1 MQSTQ
6 ALLYNR
12 YSILHIERTN
22 SFNKVFFVLDTYQ
35 NPPRSCVMKIFQPV
49 AEKPKITK
57 WIDRAFR
64 KEASRLK
71 QLSQVNQYLPEIYT
85 YSNDSKSYYI
95 VRELIEG
102 KTLYEKVQTTG
113 TLPVR
118 EVKEIL
124 VKLLSVLDYL
134 HKQKVVH
141 QNIKPKNIILRSDRV
156 PMLINFGSIK
166 QIVSTYGFHGDKQ
179 IFSSNNSYGYA
190 PSEQALGRSVP
201 ATDLY
206 SLGLT
211 AIYLLTAKN
220 PVDLSVKANSSNFKV
235 PDTIASLD
243 SNLAMILARA
253 ISHNLSDRYTSA
265 REMLDDLLQ
274 KNPAYQPIEKPIKP
288 VNLTSSNSVT
298 QPRNWWKTL
307 VYIISGLYIIGTA
320 IIVWD
325 DWNLSQ
331 NTYVPQLPEPS
342 TSLPGASPKAFVDKP
357 SMLNNQGK
365 DLVEIPI
372 LSVGT
377 SKEQL
382 KEVLGKP
389 NAIQQ
394 GYWENSNA
402 WIYKNRANGL
412 ISMGFL
418 FDLDT
423 DKLQQTEVAIAPN
436 VGLATIEDIL
446 DSLLQGNITPSVKQ
460 QLQQVYQRQA
470 DEYSFSLENLEGS
483 IKRESDDRI
492 YLGVWQ
498 ADFH

>member
-1 MQSTQ
+1 M
-6 ALLYNR
+6 
-12 YSILHIERTN
+12 
-22 SFNKVFFVLDTYQ
+22 
-35 NPPRSCVMKIFQPV
+35 
-49 AEKPKITK
+49 
-57 WIDRAFR
+57 
-64 KEASRLK
+64 
-71 QLSQVNQYLPEIYT
+71 
-85 YSNDSKSYYI
+85 
-95 VRELIEG
+95 
-102 KTLYEKVQTTG
+102 
-113 TLPVR
+113 
-118 EVKEIL
+118 
-124 VKLLSVLDYL
+124 
-134 HKQKVVH
+134 
-141 QNIKPKNIILRSDRV
+141 
-156 PMLINFGSIK
+156 
-166 QIVSTYGFHGDKQ
+166 
-179 IFSSNNSYGYA
+179 
-190 PSEQALGRSVP
+190 
-201 ATDLY
+201 
-206 SLGLT
+206 GLT

-220 PVDLSVKANSSNFKV
+220 PVDLSVKANSSNFKI

-243 SNLAMILARA
+243 SNLAMILSRA
-253 ISHNLSDRYTSA
+253 ISPNLSDRYTSA

-274 KNPAYQPIEKPIKP
+274 KKSPAHKPVEKPIEP
-288 VNLTSSNSVT
+288 VSIPPNNVT

-307 VYIISGLYIIGTA
+307 VYIVSGLYIIGTA
-320 IIVWD
+320 IIVWY

-331 NTYVPQLPEPS
+331 NTYIPQLPEPS
-342 TSLPGASPKAFVDKP
+342 TSFPGASPKAFVDNP

-423 DKLQQTEVAIAPN
+423 NKLQQTEVAIAPDL
-436 VGLATIEDIL
+436 GLATIEDIL
-446 DSLLQGNITPSVKQ
+446 DSLLQGNITPSIRQ
-460 QLQQVYQRQA
+460 ELQQIYQRQA

-483 IKRESDDRI
+483 IKRESNNRI

>member
-35 NPPRSCVMKIFQPV
+35 NPPRSCVIKVFQPI
-49 AEKPKITK
+49 AEKPRIIK
-57 WIDRAFR
+57 WIERNFR

-71 QLSQVNQYLPEIYT
+71 QLSQANQYLPEIYT
-85 YSNDSKSYYI
+85 YFNDSKSYYI

-102 KTLYEKVQTTG
+102 KTLYEKVQTIG
-113 TLPVR
+113 ILPVR

-166 QIVSTYGFHGDKQ
+166 QIVSTYGFHGDKH

-190 PSEQALGRSVP
+190 PSEQAFGRSVP
-201 ATDLY
+201 ATDIY

-220 PVDLSVKANSSNFKV
+220 PVDLSVKANSSNFQV

-243 SNLAMILARA
+243 SKLAMILTRA

-274 KNPAYQPIEKPIKP
+274 KKSPARQPVEKAIKP
-288 VNLTSSNSVT
+288 VTIPRNHVI

-307 VYIISGLYIIGTA
+307 VYILSGLYIIGTA
-320 IIVWD
+320 IIVWY
-325 DWNLSQ
+325 DWNLNQ

-342 TSLPGASPKAFVDKP
+342 TLLPGASPKAFVDKP

-394 GYWENSNA
+394 GYWDNSNA

-423 DKLQQTEVAIAPN
+423 DKLQQTEVAIAPT

-460 QLQQVYQRQA
+460 QLQQVYQRQTE
-470 DEYSFSLENLEGS
+470 EYSFSLENLEGS
-483 IKRESDDRI
+483 IKRESNDRI

-498 ADFH
+498 ANFH